1 MPNEKKYR
9 ICSHSTNYFDPFPVV
24 TSRVRSVL
32 IQGEYYM
39 KLCIVGT
46 GYVGLVSAACFAEM
60 GNTVSCVDV
69 NPAVVDKLNAGS
81 VHIFEPGL
89 EPMVRHSRADGR
101 LTFTTSLAQ
110 GIAEADCA
118 FICVGTPP
126 QPDGSCDLSY
136 VRQVASEIGQHMQK
150 SMVVVDKSTV
160 PVGTA
165 DEVRGLIEKELTRRG
180 VDLHVDVV
188 SNPEFLKEGDAISDF
203 MKPDRVV
210 IGTDSENAAALMR
223 ELYAPFARTRDKII
237 VMGVRSA
244 EMTKYAANCMLATKI
259 SFINEIATICTQ
271 VGADV
276 RDVRTGIGS
285 DSRIGYQFI
294 YPGVGYGGSCFPKD
308 VKALIRTAE
317 NAGVRPE
324 LLNAVEAV
332 NARQKKYMAS
342 RVEEYFAP
350 QGGVAGKTLAMWGLA
365 FKANTDDMRE
375 AAAITIINELT
386 SRGMKIRAFDPVAAD
401 NARTIFADNKLV
413 EIVDDQYAACQ
424 GAQALMVVTEWN
436 QFRNPDFAKVR
447 SLLTAPL
454 LFDGRNLYS
463 PTTMAA
469 HGFAYFCIGRANA

>member
-1 MPNEKKYR
+1 
-9 ICSHSTNYFDPFPVV
+9 
-24 TSRVRSVL
+24 
-32 IQGEYYM
+32 M
-39 KLCIVGT
+39 KLCIIGT

-60 GNTVSCVDV
+60 GNTVTCVDV
-69 NPAVVDKLNAGS
+69 NPAVVEKLNAGS

-101 LTFTTSLAQ
+101 LTFTTRLEE
-110 GIAEADCA
+110 GIANADCA

-136 VRQVASEIGQHMQK
+136 VRQVACEIGRHMQK
-150 SMVVVDKSTV
+150 DLVVVDKSTV

-165 DEVRGLIEKELTRRG
+165 DEVRALIDKELAARG
-180 VDLHVDVV
+180 VSYQVDVV
-188 SNPEFLKEGDAISDF
+188 SPPEFLKEGDAISDF

-210 IGTDSENAAALMR
+210 LGTDSERAASLMR
-223 ELYAPFARTRDKII
+223 ELYSPFARTRDKII

-259 SFINEIATICTQ
+259 SFINEIATICEK

-285 DSRIGYQFI
+285 DTRIGYQFI

-308 VKALIRTAE
+308 VKALIHTAE
-317 NAGVRPE
+317 KAGVEPK
-324 LLNAVEAV
+324 LLNAVEDV
-332 NARQKKYMAS
+332 NARQKKHMAG
-342 RVEEYFAP
+342 RIMEYFAP
-350 QGGVAGKTLAMWGLA
+350 QGGVKGKTLALWGLA

-375 AAAITIINELT
+375 AASISIVNELT
-386 SRGMKIRAFDPVAAD
+386 AAGMKVRAFDPVAAENAHEIFKD
-401 NARTIFADNKLV
+401 NPLV
-413 EIVDDQYAACQ
+413 EIVDSQYGACE
-424 GAQALMVVTEWN
+424 GAQGLLVVTEWN
-436 QFRNPDFAKVR
+436 QFRNPDFDKIK

-463 PTTMAA
+463 PNFMAQR
-469 HGFAYFCIGRANA
+469 GFAYFCIGRRAD

>member
-1 MPNEKKYR
+1 
-9 ICSHSTNYFDPFPVV
+9 
-24 TSRVRSVL
+24 
-32 IQGEYYM
+32 M
-39 KLCIVGT
+39 KLCIIGT

-60 GNTVSCVDV
+60 GNTVTCVDV
-69 NPAVVDKLNAGS
+69 NPAVVEKLNAGS

-101 LTFTTSLAQ
+101 LTFTTRLEE
-110 GIAEADCA
+110 GIANADCA

-136 VRQVASEIGQHMQK
+136 VRQVACEIGRHMQK
-150 SMVVVDKSTV
+150 DLVVVDKSTV

-165 DEVRGLIEKELTRRG
+165 DEVRALIDKELDARG
-180 VDLHVDVV
+180 VSYLVDVV

-210 IGTDSENAAALMR
+210 LGTDSERAASLMR
-223 ELYAPFARTRDKII
+223 ELYSPFARTRDKII

-259 SFINEIATICTQ
+259 SFINEIATICEK

-285 DSRIGYQFI
+285 DTRIGYQFI

-308 VKALIRTAE
+308 VKALIHTAE
-317 NAGVRPE
+317 KAGVEPK
-324 LLNAVEAV
+324 LLNAVEDV
-332 NARQKKYMAS
+332 NGRQKKHMAG
-342 RVEEYFAP
+342 RIMEYFAP
-350 QGGVAGKTLAMWGLA
+350 QGGVKGKTLALWGLA

-375 AAAITIINELT
+375 AASISIVKELT
-386 SRGMKIRAFDPVAAD
+386 EAGMKVRAFDPVAAE
-401 NARTIFADNKLV
+401 NAHEIFKGNPLV
-413 EIVDDQYAACQ
+413 EIVDSQYGACE
-424 GAQALMVVTEWN
+424 GAQGLLVVTEWN
-436 QFRNPDFAKVR
+436 QFRNPDFDKIKT
-447 SLLTAPL
+447 LLTAPL

-463 PTTMAA
+463 PNVMAQR
-469 HGFAYFCIGRANA
+469 GFAYFCIGRRAD

>member
-1 MPNEKKYR
+1 
-9 ICSHSTNYFDPFPVV
+9 
-24 TSRVRSVL
+24 
-32 IQGEYYM
+32 M

-60 GNTVSCVDV
+60 GNTVICVDV
-69 NPAVVDKLNAGS
+69 NPAVVEKLNAGS

-89 EPMVRHSRADGR
+89 EPMVRRSRADGR
-101 LTFTTSLAQ
+101 LSFTTSLEE
-110 GIAEADCA
+110 GIAGADCA

-136 VRQVASEIGQHMQK
+136 VRQVAHEIGRYMRNEL
-150 SMVVVDKSTV
+150 VVVDKSTV

-165 DEVRGLIEKELTRRG
+165 DMVRGIIKEELAARG
-180 VDLHVDVV
+180 LVLNVDVV

-210 IGTDSENAAALMR
+210 LGTDSERAASIMR
-223 ELYAPFARTRDKII
+223 ELYSPFARTREKLI

-259 SFINEIATICTQ
+259 SFINEIATICER

-308 VKALIRTAE
+308 VKALIQTAE
-317 NAGVRPE
+317 SAGVEPM

-332 NARQKKYMAS
+332 NARQKKHMAE
-342 RVEEYFAP
+342 RIQEYFEP
-350 QGGVAGKTLAMWGLA
+350 QGGVKGKTLALWGLA

-375 AAAITIINELT
+375 AASIDIINALT
-386 SRGMKIRAFDPVAAD
+386 AAGMKIRAFDPVAAD
-401 NARTIFADNKLV
+401 NARRIFKGNELV
-413 EIVDDQYAACQ
+413 EILDDQYALCR
-424 GAQALMVVTEWN
+424 GAQALLVVTEWN
-436 QFRNPDFAKVR
+436 QFRNPDFARIKT
-447 SLLTAPL
+447 LLTAPL
-454 LFDGRNLYS
+454 LFYGRNLYS
-463 PTTMAA
+463 PSAMAER
-469 HGFAYFCIGRANA
+469 GFAYFCIGRPTGV

>member
-1 MPNEKKYR
+1 
-9 ICSHSTNYFDPFPVV
+9 
-24 TSRVRSVL
+24 
-32 IQGEYYM
+32 M
-39 KLCIVGT
+39 KLCIIGT

-60 GNTVSCVDV
+60 GNTVTCVDV
-69 NPAVVDKLNAGS
+69 NPAVVEKLNAGS

-101 LTFTTSLAQ
+101 LTFTTRLEE
-110 GIAEADCA
+110 GIANADCA

-136 VRQVASEIGQHMQK
+136 VRQVACEIGRHMQK
-150 SMVVVDKSTV
+150 DLVVVDKSTV

-165 DEVRGLIEKELTRRG
+165 DEVRALIDKELDARG
-180 VDLHVDVV
+180 VSYLVDVV

-210 IGTDSENAAALMR
+210 LGTDSERAASLMR
-223 ELYAPFARTRDKII
+223 ELYSPFARTRDKII

-259 SFINEIATICTQ
+259 SFINEIATICER

-285 DSRIGYQFI
+285 DTRIGYQFI

-308 VKALIRTAE
+308 VKALIHTAE
-317 NAGVRPE
+317 KAGVEPK
-324 LLNAVEAV
+324 LLNAVEDV
-332 NARQKKYMAS
+332 NARQKKHMAG
-342 RVEEYFAP
+342 RIMEYFAP
-350 QGGVAGKTLAMWGLA
+350 QGGVKGKTLALWGLA

-375 AAAITIINELT
+375 AAAISIVNELT
-386 SRGMKIRAFDPVAAD
+386 AAGMKVRAFDPVAAENAHEIFKD
-401 NARTIFADNKLV
+401 NPLV
-413 EIVDDQYAACQ
+413 EIVDSQYGACE
-424 GAQALMVVTEWN
+424 GAQGLLVVTEWN
-436 QFRNPDFAKVR
+436 QFRNPDFDKIK

-463 PTTMAA
+463 PNVMAQR
-469 HGFAYFCIGRANA
+469 GFAYFCIGRRAD

>member
-1 MPNEKKYR
+1 
-9 ICSHSTNYFDPFPVV
+9 
-24 TSRVRSVL
+24 
-32 IQGEYYM
+32 M

-60 GNTVSCVDV
+60 GNTVICVDV

-317 NAGVRPE
+317 NAGVKPE

-332 NARQKKYMAS
+332 NARQKKYMAT
-342 RVEEYFAP
+342 RIEEYFAP